1 MDRFC
6 FFFQPK
12 TALDVRISDWSSD
25 VCSSVLVNTILASP
39 SADTLLYA
47 CGPSGF
53 LDFVLVAASQL
64 GWSGSCFHRG
74 YFAAAATTS
83 AEDQSFEV
91 ELASSGQTFHIPPD
105 KTVLEILAAN
115 GIDIPVSCEQGIC
128 GTCVTRVLRGEPDH
142 RDLFMTDQEHAAN
155 DQFTPCCSRA
165 RSLWLVLDL

>member
-1 MDRFC
+1 MIRRHTRC
-6 FFFQPK
+6 
-12 TALDVRISDWSSD
+12 ALVTGVQTCALPISEEQRRG
-25 VCSSVLVNTILASP
+25 VNAILASP
-39 SADTLLYA
+39 SADTHLYA

-53 LDFVLVAASQL
+53 LDFVVGAASQL
-64 GWSGSCFHRG
+64 GWSGSCVHRE

-128 GTCVTRVLRGEPDH
+128 G
-142 RDLFMTDQEHAAN
+142 
-155 DQFTPCCSRA
+155 
-165 RSLWLVLDL
+165 

>member
-1 MDRFC
+1 MIFFVFV
-6 FFFQPK
+6 FFFFMQK
-12 TALDVRISDWSSD
+12 TAYDRRISDWSSD
-25 VCSSVLVNTILASP
+25 VCSSDLV
-39 SADTLLYA
+39 
-47 CGPSGF
+47 
-53 LDFVLVAASQL
+53 
-64 GWSGSCFHRG
+64 HRE

-165 RSLWLVLDL
+165 RSLRLVLDL

>member
-1 MDRFC
+1 MIRR
-6 FFFQPK
+6 PPRS
-12 TALDVRISDWSSD
+12 TR
-25 VCSSVLVNTILASP
+25 T
-39 SADTLLYA
+39 DTLFPYTTLFR
-47 CGPSGF
+47 S
-53 LDFVLVAASQL
+53 AASQL
-64 GWSGSCFHRG
+64 GWSGSCVHRE

-142 RDLFMTDQEHAAN
+142 RDLFITAQEYAAN
-155 DQFTPCCSRA
+155 DQVTPCCSRA
-165 RSLWLVLDL
+165 RSLRLVLDLSRCEEIG